1 MSLSAERPRFLHSLF
16 PSNDACCTMARRRIA
31 TSRDFNMVTFSPDR
45 WRHVENLFHEA
56 LGLTPEARVE
66 FLDTKCAG
74 DPELRKEVETLID
87 ASAGQP
93 MDFLQ
98 NSVRQAADRM
108 ITDRMYRKVA
118 VGGQL
123 GYYKIVALLG
133 TGGMGEVYL
142 AEDTRLRR
150 KVALKVIGRNFN
162 LDERGLRR
170 FEHEAQAASALNH
183 PNIVTVYEFGQAEG
197 LRFIASEFIEGITLR
212 QKIRAG
218 KLELNAALDV
228 AIQMASARAAAH
240 DSGIVHRDIKPEN
253 VIVRTDGLVKVLD
266 FGIAKLGSSQN
277 NSATVT
283 SSISEPGMVVG
294 TAKYMSPE
302 QARGLE
308 VDARSDI
315 FSLGSVIYELFTGKY
330 AFGGETS
337 SDVIAEILKTEPAPP
352 VQAAPDLP
360 YEVERIIG
368 KALRKEREQRYQSV
382 RDLLIDLQDFKKE
395 SEFQAKLQGSAR
407 QGAVQTDGTKSSS
420 GWRTPAFAY
429 PGAHTAKRGFP
440 RGKWLL
446 APAALVVVV
455 VAVLGYLHEHKSS
468 APVSATQLRSLAVL
482 PFRNLR
488 QDPAIDFLGF
498 SLADEII
505 TKLGYVNTLA
515 VRPSSSVDKYRDQS
529 IDPKKVAADLNVNT
543 LLTGSFIKDGDDL
556 RITTQLIDVN
566 ADKILWRG
574 VIGAQYDKLL
584 TVQDHVAQ
592 QIIKELEVNLS
603 PAEAANLK
611 PERPISALAYE
622 YYLRGIDLY
631 SLSQFSAGIGMLE
644 KSTELEPNYAP
655 AWAHLGRAY
664 TTNASLQFGGRE
676 DYGKAQAA
684 YEKAIALNPALV
696 EPRIY
701 MANLLTDTG
710 RVEQAVPLLQSVL
723 QDSPNNAEAHWELG
737 YAYRFGGMLED
748 SLAECE
754 KARQI
759 DPLVKINSSAMNSYL
774 YLGEYDKFLGSL
786 PANDSVYITF
796 YRGFGE
802 YYLNN
807 REQAAQEFD
816 RAFEKDP
823 SLLPANVGKA
833 LGYSIRR
840 DNKGGLKL
848 LRQTES
854 KIEERGVS
862 DAEGIYKVTQ
872 AYAVLGD
879 RASGLHMLRLSIES
893 GFFCYPYFVRD
904 PLLQSLRA
912 APEFQ
917 VLMTQALHR
926 HQQFESAFF

>member
-1 MSLSAERPRFLHSLF
+1 
-16 PSNDACCTMARRRIA
+16 
-31 TSRDFNMVTFSPDR
+31 MVTFSPDR

-66 FLDTKCAG
+66 FLDIKCAG
-74 DPELRKEVETLID
+74 DPELRKEVETLIN
-87 ASAGQP
+87 ASAGQS

-98 NSVRQAADRM
+98 DSVRQAADRM
-108 ITDRMYRKVA
+108 ITDRMYRKVT
-118 VGGQL
+118 VGAQL
-123 GYYKIVALLG
+123 GYYKIMALLG

-197 LRFIASEFIEGITLR
+197 LRFIASEFIDGITLR
-212 QKIRAG
+212 KKVKAG
-218 KLELNAALDV
+218 KLELHTALDI
-228 AIQMASARAAAH
+228 AIQMASALAAAH

-337 SDVIAEILKTEPAPP
+337 SDVIAEILKAEPAPP

-395 SEFQAKLQGSAR
+395 SEFQAKLRGTAR
-407 QGAVQTDGTKSSS
+407 QGTAQTDGTKSSS

-429 PGAHTAKRGFP
+429 PGARTAKRGFP

-446 APAALVVVV
+446 APAALVVVA
-455 VAVLGYLHEHKSS
+455 VAVLGYFHEHRSS
-468 APVSATQLRSLAVL
+468 TPASGTQLRSLAVL

-515 VRPSSSVDKYRDQS
+515 IRPSSSVDKYRDQS

-566 ADKILWRG
+566 ADKILWRD
-574 VIGAQYDKLL
+574 VIDVKYDKLL

-611 PERPISALAYE
+611 PEKPISALAYE

-684 YEKAIALNPALV
+684 YEKAIALNSALV

-701 MANLLTDTG
+701 MANLFTDTG
-710 RVEQAVPLLQSVL
+710 RVEQAVPLVRSVL

-737 YAYRFGGMLED
+737 YAYKFGGMLEE
-748 SLAECE
+748 SLAESE

-759 DPLVKINSSAMNSYL
+759 DPQVKINSSAMNGYL
-774 YLGEYDKFLGSL
+774 YVGQYQKFLQSL
-786 PANDSVYITF
+786 PNNDSVYILF

-802 YYLNN
+802 YYLGN
-807 REQAAQEFD
+807 RDQASRDFD
-816 RAFEKDP
+816 RAYESDGT
-823 SLLPANVGKA
+823 SLPALIGKA
-833 LGYSIRR
+833 LSFSIQHENAR
-840 DNKGGLKL
+840 GLQL
-848 LRQTES
+848 LKETEL
-854 KIEERGVS
+854 KISERGVT
-862 DAEGIYKVTQ
+862 DAEGMYKVAQ

-879 RASGLHMLRLSIES
+879 KASALRMLRESIGG
-893 GFFCYPYFVRD
+893 GFFCYPYFVHD
-904 PLLQSLRA
+904 PLLDNLRHESEFQSL
-912 APEFQ
+912 
-917 VLMTQALHR
+917 MDQALHR
-926 HQQFESAFF
+926 HREFKRAFFE